1 MKPTPSGVPDTDAFE
16 GGGMGGFMINGYLSE
31 TGFTAARYGGGGI
44 GACGG
49 GADRRTGRQD
59 HQQRGRRFEVGG
71 LFFEV

>member
-44 GACGG
+44 GAAAAARTDERGVKITSK
-49 GADRRTGRQD
+49 GAGDSR
-59 HQQRGRRFEVGG
+59 
-71 LFFEV
+71 